1 MENREKINAT
11 NIEKKTEIQDR
22 KLNEKKKET
31 FDKKMRPKQRQKQQ
45 QPGLSRRAKACDF

>member
-1 MENREKINAT
+1 M
-11 NIEKKTEIQDR
+11 
-22 KLNEKKKET
+22 KKKET